1 MANIM
6 ERISAENKTTISKI
20 YLKFQ
25 LLTIPPTGNYFP
37 IYQLNPSTIFQRHFD
52 FPLTLIDQVLESL
65 V

>member
-1 MANIM
+1 LEKYSWGAQPFNIK
-6 ERISAENKTTISKI
+6 NKTTISKI

-52 FPLTLIDQVLESL
+52 VP
-65 V
+65 